1 MQFTDLTKAN
11 PTNLK
16 KAYEYDL
23 EKVEADKGVKIT
35 KHVHSQIAKKCN
47 KTSAV
52 GAITYDEIDLKVLE
66 DKQCYTTAAFL
77 MNCFQERGI
86 RPDTPFHNNDEERYP
101 VDLSWT
107 RYVEYNVIGG
117 GMRLIYDSTTPAL
130 FLSCHY
136 SYPARVTCSGGG
148 AFSAT
153 FATMLGELRL
163 TYLRLK
169 GHSDGSYSAFMQ
181 EDPNKF
187 DKRAKALA
195 LQARRS
201 PQFIEWLK
209 NKSARQDKSIVKTLY
224 NLDI

>member
-11 PTNLK
+11 ATDLK

-23 EKVEADKGVKIT
+23 EKVESDKGVKIT
-35 KHVHSQIAKKCN
+35 KHVHHQVAKKCDS
-47 KTSAV
+47 TSIV
-52 GAITYDEIDLKVLE
+52 GAKTYDEIDLKVLE

-77 MNCFQERGI
+77 MTCLQERGI

-101 VDLSWT
+101 LDPNWT
-107 RYVEYNVIGG
+107 RYIEYNVIGG

-148 AFSAT
+148 TFSAA
-153 FATMLGELRL
+153 FATMLGELHL

-169 GHSDGSYSAFMQ
+169 GHSDGSYSNFVQ
-181 EDPNKF
+181 QDPNKF
-187 DKRAKALA
+187 DSRTKKLA
-195 LQARRS
+195 IEARRS

-209 NKSARQDKSIVKTLY
+209 NKSAHQDKSIVKTLY